1 MILSVRKE
9 NSGEQEELPSIISYA
24 YSGNVEGVA
33 LLLAKGVDVNTVD
46 PGDNLSVLHIACLQ
60 GDTALARLILDHDQA
75 HGDVDFTI
83 RSRFRPRL
91 AWQFA
96 MNANFVELAE
106 LVDNAGVEKACALRE
121 SSDPSPQP

>member
-1 MILSVRKE
+1 MILPVRKE
-9 NSGEQEELPSIISYA
+9 NSGEEKELPSIISYA

-33 LLLAKGVDVNTVD
+33 RLLAQGVDVNTVD
-46 PGDNLSVLHIACLQ
+46 PCDNLTVLHIACLQ
-60 GDTALARLILDHDQA
+60 GDTALARLILDHDKA

-106 LVDNAGVEKACALRE
+106 LVDNAGVEKARVLRD
-121 SSDPSPQP
+121 SSHPFPQP